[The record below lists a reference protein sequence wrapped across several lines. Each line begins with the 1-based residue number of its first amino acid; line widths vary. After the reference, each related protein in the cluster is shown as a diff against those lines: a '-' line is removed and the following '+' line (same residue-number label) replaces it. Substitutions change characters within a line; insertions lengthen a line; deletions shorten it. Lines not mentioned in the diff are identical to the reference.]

1 MQLDWSYAIKVIP
14 TILEGLKYTILISVL
29 GIFIGFIIG
38 SIFGFLRQC
47 NNKILNKIAYIYI
60 WIIRG
65 TPLMVQALYFYFAIP
80 ALLGINLDR
89 VVAGVC
95 VIALNSGAYIA
106 EIVRGALQSVDPG
119 QKEAGVSLGL
129 SNTQTL
135 FHIIIPPAFSSMLP
149 SLGNQFIIALK
160 DTALL
165 TVIGVGELTHQAS
178 MIASTSFKT
187 VETYTTLAVMYL
199 ILTTLLSFLLKFTEK
214 KVR

>member
-1 MQLDWSYAIKVIP
+1 MQLDWIYSIKVIP
-14 TILEGLKYTILISVL
+14 TILEGLKYTIFISIV
-29 GIFIGFIIG
+29 GILIGFVIG
-38 SIFGFLRQC
+38 SLLGYGRQC
-47 NNKILNKIAYIYI
+47 ENKILNKISGGYI

-89 VVAGVC
+89 VAAGVC

-106 EIVRGALQSVDPG
+106 EIVRGSLQSIDPG
-119 QKEAGVSLGL
+119 QKEAGISLGL

-178 MIASTSFKT
+178 MLASTSFKT

-199 ILTTLLSFLLKFTEK
+199 ILTTILSFLLKFTEK
-214 KVR
+214 KMR

>member
-1 MQLDWSYAIKVIP
+1 MQLDWSYAIKAIP

-29 GIFIGFIIG
+29 GILIGFIIG
-38 SIFGFLRQC
+38 SIVGFLRQC
-47 NNKILNKIAYIYI
+47 NNKVLNKIAYIYI

-89 VVAGVC
+89 NVAGIC

-135 FHIIIPPAFSSMLP
+135 LHIIIPPAFSNMLP

-178 MIASTSFKT
+178 MLASTSFKT

-199 ILTTLLSFLLKFTEK
+199 ILTTMLSLLLKFTEK
-214 KVR
+214 KMG